1 MTEAL
6 RCSGIQKAYGGV
18 RVLHGIDLAIA
29 SGEILGLVGANGAG
43 KTTLIDIIGGQQRAD
58 RGDILLGDIRLTD
71 SPSARAR
78 RGMAR
83 TFQRPQ
89 VALELSIREN
99 VAIGL
104 AARELT
110 SLPRIVAEA
119 WRGILSS
126 RVAQA
131 AEVDDT
137 CARLALTGLDRP
149 AEEITFGE
157 MRLVEVARA
166 LMQRP
171 KLVILDE
178 PFSGVGDAGVAGITR
193 ALQAIRDQGCAVLLV
208 DHNVDLLTSLV
219 DRMAML
225 AQGEIVID
233 TDVATCLASER
244 FRSTYIGVA

>member
-1 MTEAL
+1 MTSAL

-18 RVLHGIDLAIA
+18 RVLHGIDLSIA
-29 SGEILGLVGANGAG
+29 PGEILGLVGANGAG
-43 KTTLIDIIGGQQRAD
+43 KTTLIDIICGQQRAD
-58 RGDILLGDIRLTD
+58 RGDILLDEYRLID

-110 SLPRIVAEA
+110 SLGRIVAQA
-119 WRGILSS
+119 WRGIISS
-126 RVAQA
+126 GVAQV

-137 CARLALTGLDRP
+137 CARLALIELDRP
-149 AEEITFGE
+149 VADITFGE

-166 LMQRP
+166 LMQQP

-178 PFSGVGDAGVAGITR
+178 PFSGVGDVGVAGITD
-193 ALQAIRDQGCAVLLV
+193 ALQAIRTQGCAVLLV

-219 DRMAML
+219 DRMDLL
-225 AQGEIVID
+225 AHGEIVID
-233 TDVATCLASER
+233 TDVATCLASDL

>member
-1 MTEAL
+1 MTSAL

-18 RVLHGIDLAIA
+18 RVLHGIDLSIA
-29 SGEILGLVGANGAG
+29 PGEILGLVGANGAG
-43 KTTLIDIIGGQQRAD
+43 KTTLIDIICGQQRAD
-58 RGDILLGDIRLTD
+58 RGDILLDEYRLID

-110 SLPRIVAEA
+110 SLGRIVAQA
-119 WRGILSS
+119 WRGIISS
-126 RVAQA
+126 GVAQV

-137 CARLALTGLDRP
+137 CARLALIELDRP
-149 AEEITFGE
+149 VADITFGE

-166 LMQRP
+166 LMQQP

-178 PFSGVGDAGVAGITR
+178 PFSGVGDVGVAGITR
-193 ALQAIRDQGCAVLLV
+193 ALQAIRTQGCAVLLV

-219 DRMAML
+219 DRMALL
-225 AQGEIVID
+225 AHGEIVID
-233 TDVATCLASER
+233 TDVATCLASDL